1 MVNSPMDRE
10 ESIDYAT
17 YLVLKEALT
26 KGFVE
31 MSLLGKFSRI
41 PGFDKSAIG
50 MMKGQIKDIAE
61 SAISNPVESKKQLE
75 LMETQLD
82 MKRIES
88 LYLPADIKDYVEMV
102 VHAKIY
108 RAFKEGIETDK
119 GFIWKRILIPILEQR
134 SDEIYGKRQV
144 ILNGFLDAPIG
155 IYEKIYNK
163 YVPLNPDKI
172 EMLEKKLD
180 DYGIPINFPHT
191 PDDLMNVDIQ
201 TGIIEDTKDRVVVRF
216 APTPNGPLSIGHSRG
231 VCLLGEYEKRYPG
244 AKLLLRFDDTDPAKS
259 TDLSE
264 YGIPDVFQQIID
276 EMEWL
281 LDIDIPKRNII
292 IASERFGLYQ
302 NEVIEAMRKGK
313 AVCDTRRDGLV
324 SGVDNNLS
332 VFASMLKGEYAA
344 GEAAV
349 KLTASIPKGDLS
361 KDYDNRAGEILF
373 RMVEYNGENL
383 CVPLMNLQSVVD
395 DKKTGVTHIVRG
407 ADHDGGNLGRQKKI
421 WSEMGYGQFPF
432 VDNWGLV
439 ALTDDQEYNT
449 YITSKE
455 FDDKHDRIDTTLAEK
470 AGKMGILTTR
480 ISTSRMRKGMNEG
493 LYSENQFQSP
503 ELPTLTSLKHEH
515 LYMENS
521 KPITSEAIRAYWNI
535 VRHNQDVTAIFNREE
550 LRQLNERMS
559 KGGYVFEEKAYADE
573 QERRD
578 YIKGLKMQDRYYAEE
593 DEETFD
599 AEIMSSVEIENHSV
613 DKYKNKHFLTDKEL
627 SDFLIKHGTNHGNSF
642 RKNRKAKGNIIIST
656 PEGGWISEA
665 NFAISKPDNWNDKDM
680 LMIIPDDI
688 LGIYQDDFDAEDKEN
703 KPSKI
708 SGLMLANTHWI
719 PMYKKTKKEGESFDA
734 WYERFMFR
742 KSAESFNAE
751 KTPFVW
757 CVVRSFDADDGS
769 GFDDDEMVEMT
780 SVLGVFKYKK
790 DADKAMKSIYNK
802 MKSQGL
808 EEDYSNEGFY
818 TDNGYI
824 KTTKSKLG
832 QLWMPYGAYRF
843 WNAENWGGDPEGPLA
858 KALEKARK
866 NAKKPKKPLKIERL
880 DAESFEAPKKNLYR
894 DYPEWLTV
902 KERENFHKVRNNIGS
917 LMDRIEE
924 SDLYKV
930 KTYEEAKKWLED
942 YWLETLTDRAY
953 LASVLRNTGRDESG
967 KHGKYILFYEP
978 PYARVIWKHAKAWN
992 NQSLDAESFE
1002 LSHDEKATM
1011 IYEDIQQNL
1020 NNPEAVKVYYKL
1032 FWGEEP
1038 PKNYEGDMALDLIEA
1053 VEQNLNGKAFVNY
1066 MYNEMFG
1073 AESFA
1078 AEGRCP
1084 ITGEPVARGKTY
1096 ADGEVA
1102 KMANQTIKLFGGKR
1116 GGFRRSDVMK
1126 AVMAL
1131 NDYGGELSATG
1142 WAERVNSNPK
1152 YRTTRELNASNVHRV
1167 LAFLKPDVYERKYTG
1182 YSMKA
1187 KYVYSIVKGDKLL
1200 DWLKPEFIPEEFKK
1214 K

>member
-17 YLVLKEALT
+17 YLVLREALT

-50 MMKGQIKDIAE
+50 IMKGQIKDIAE

-82 MKRIES
+82 MGRIES

-191 PDDLMNVDIQ
+191 PDDLMNVDIR

-292 IASERFGLYQ
+292 IASERFTLYQ

-593 DEETFD
+593 DEESFD

-613 DKYKNKHFLTDKEL
+613 GKYKNKHFLTDKEL
-627 SDFLIKHGTNHGNSF
+627 SDFLIKHGTNHDSF
-642 RKNRKAKGNIIIST
+642 RKNKKAKGNIIIST
-656 PEGGWISEA
+656 PEGGFISEA
-665 NFAISKPDNWNDKDM
+665 KFAISKPDNWNDKDM
-680 LMIIPDDI
+680 LMIIPDDY
-688 LGIYQDDFDAEDKEN
+688 LGIYQDDFD
-703 KPSKI
+703 
-708 SGLMLANTHWI
+708 
-719 PMYKKTKKEGESFDA
+719 
-734 WYERFMFR
+734 
-742 KSAESFNAE
+742 
-751 KTPFVW
+751 
-757 CVVRSFDADDGS
+757 
-769 GFDDDEMVEMT
+769 
-780 SVLGVFKYKK
+780 
-790 DADKAMKSIYNK
+790 
-802 MKSQGL
+802 
-808 EEDYSNEGFY
+808 
-818 TDNGYI
+818 
-824 KTTKSKLG
+824 
-832 QLWMPYGAYRF
+832 
-843 WNAENWGGDPEGPLA
+843 AENWGGDPEGPLA

-880 DAESFEAPKKNLYR
+880 D
-894 DYPEWLTV
+894 
-902 KERENFHKVRNNIGS
+902 
-917 LMDRIEE
+917 
-924 SDLYKV
+924 
-930 KTYEEAKKWLED
+930 
-942 YWLETLTDRAY
+942 
-953 LASVLRNTGRDESG
+953 
-967 KHGKYILFYEP
+967 
-978 PYARVIWKHAKAWN
+978 
-992 NQSLDAESFE
+992 
-1002 LSHDEKATM
+1002 
-1011 IYEDIQQNL
+1011 
-1020 NNPEAVKVYYKL
+1020 
-1032 FWGEEP
+1032 
-1038 PKNYEGDMALDLIEA
+1038 
-1053 VEQNLNGKAFVNY
+1053 
-1066 MYNEMFG
+1066 

-1102 KMANQTIKLFGGKR
+1102 KMANQTIKLFGGRR

>member
-50 MMKGQIKDIAE
+50 MMKGQIKDIAQ

-455 FDDKHDRIDTTLAEK
+455 FDDKHDRIDTTLTEK

-535 VRHNQDVTAIFNREE
+535 VRHNQDITAIFNREE

-627 SDFLIKHGTNHGNSF
+627 SDFLIKHGTNHDSF
-642 RKNRKAKGNIIIST
+642 RKNKKAKGNIIIST

-665 NFAISKPDNWNDKDM
+665 KFAISKSDNWNDKDM
-680 LMIIPDDI
+680 LMIIPDDY
-688 LGIYQDDFDAEDKEN
+688 LGIYQDDFD
-703 KPSKI
+703 
-708 SGLMLANTHWI
+708 
-719 PMYKKTKKEGESFDA
+719 
-734 WYERFMFR
+734 
-742 KSAESFNAE
+742 
-751 KTPFVW
+751 
-757 CVVRSFDADDGS
+757 
-769 GFDDDEMVEMT
+769 
-780 SVLGVFKYKK
+780 
-790 DADKAMKSIYNK
+790 
-802 MKSQGL
+802 
-808 EEDYSNEGFY
+808 
-818 TDNGYI
+818 
-824 KTTKSKLG
+824 
-832 QLWMPYGAYRF
+832 
-843 WNAENWGGDPEGPLA
+843 AENWGGDPEGPLA

-880 DAESFEAPKKNLYR
+880 DAETFES
-894 DYPEWLTV
+894 EWV
-902 KERENFHKVRNNIGS
+902 V
-917 LMDRIEE
+917 
-924 SDLYKV
+924 
-930 KTYEEAKKWLED
+930 EA
-942 YWLETLTDRAY
+942 
-953 LASVLRNTGRDESG
+953 V
-967 KHGKYILFYEP
+967 
-978 PYARVIWKHAKAWN
+978 
-992 NQSLDAESFE
+992 
-1002 LSHDEKATM
+1002 
-1011 IYEDIQQNL
+1011 QQNL
-1020 NNPEAVKVYYKL
+1020 NNK
-1032 FWGEEP
+1032 
-1038 PKNYEGDMALDLIEA
+1038 D
-1053 VEQNLNGKAFVNY
+1053 FVNY
-1066 MYNEMFG
+1066 AYKVLIGGDAKTFEEKSMAI
-1073 AESFA
+1073 AETMNQNANNDYFTSFVESELFNDETFD

-1102 KMANQTIKLFGGKR
+1102 KMANQTIKLFGGRR

>member
-1 MVNSPMDRE
+1 MVDSSMNRD

-17 YLVLKEALT
+17 YLVLSEALT

-50 MMKGQIKDIAE
+50 MMKGQMKDIAQ
-61 SAISNPVESKKQLE
+61 SAIDNPIQSKQTLE
-75 LMETQLD
+75 ELKKQLD
-82 MKRIES
+82 MKRLNS
-88 LYLPADIKDYVEMV
+88 LYLPSEIKDYIEMI
-102 VHAKIY
+102 VHAKVY
-108 RAFKEGIETDK
+108 RAFKEGIENDK
-119 GFIWKRILIPILEQR
+119 AFIWKRILIPILEQR

-172 EMLEKKLD
+172 EMLEKKLG

-281 LDIDIPKRNII
+281 LDTDIPKRNII
-292 IASERFGLYQ
+292 IASERFTLYQ
-302 NEVIEAMRKGK
+302 NEVINAIRKEK

-332 VFASMLKGEYAA
+332 IFASMLQGEYAA
-344 GEAAV
+344 GEAAI
-349 KLTASIPKGDLS
+349 KLTASIPKGDIN
-361 KDYDNRAGEILF
+361 KDFDNRAGEILF
-373 RMVEYNGENL
+373 RMVEYGGENL

-395 DKKTGVTHIVRG
+395 DKMTGVTHIVRG

-439 ALTDDQEYNT
+439 ALTDEQEYNT

-455 FDDKHDRIDTTLAEK
+455 FDEEQDRIDTTIPQK
-470 AGKMGILTTR
+470 TGKMGILTTR

-515 LYMENS
+515 LHNDDF

-535 VRHNQDVTAIFNREE
+535 VRHNQDVTAIFNRNE
-550 LRQLNERMS
+550 LRQINERMS

-593 DEETFD
+593 LQDIKTVDDMYEMVKNLGSIAYKEFCYRFD
-599 AEIMSSVEIENHSV
+599 IDPEDAQEMSWFIADHYDAPNVISWLMENH
-613 DKYKNKHFLTDKEL
+613 NK
-627 SDFLIKHGTNHGNSF
+627 
-642 RKNRKAKGNIIIST
+642 
-656 PEGGWISEA
+656 
-665 NFAISKPDNWNDKDM
+665 
-680 LMIIPDDI
+680 
-688 LGIYQDDFDAEDKEN
+688 FDAEDEGN

-708 SGLMLANTHWI
+708 SGLMLANPHWI

-742 KSAESFNAE
+742 KSAESFDADGMYENDDGLMVCKYCNSTEMVQGDYTYCSKCDQTNFITQENMNAE
-751 KTPFVW
+751 
-757 CVVRSFDADDGS
+757 SF
-769 GFDDDEMVEMT
+769 
-780 SVLGVFKYKK
+780 
-790 DADKAMKSIYNK
+790 
-802 MKSQGL
+802 
-808 EEDYSNEGFY
+808 
-818 TDNGYI
+818 
-824 KTTKSKLG
+824 
-832 QLWMPYGAYRF
+832 
-843 WNAENWGGDPEGPLA
+843 GGDPEGPLA

-866 NAKKPKKPLKIERL
+866 NAKKAKKPLKIERL
-880 DAESFEAPKKNLYR
+880 DAETFES
-894 DYPEWLTV
+894 EWV
-902 KERENFHKVRNNIGS
+902 
-917 LMDRIEE
+917 IEA
-924 SDLYKV
+924 V
-930 KTYEEAKKWLED
+930 
-942 YWLETLTDRAY
+942 
-953 LASVLRNTGRDESG
+953 
-967 KHGKYILFYEP
+967 
-978 PYARVIWKHAKAWN
+978 
-992 NQSLDAESFE
+992 
-1002 LSHDEKATM
+1002 
-1011 IYEDIQQNL
+1011 QQNL
-1020 NNPEAVKVYYKL
+1020 NDK
-1032 FWGEEP
+1032 
-1038 PKNYEGDMALDLIEA
+1038 D
-1053 VEQNLNGKAFVNY
+1053 FVNY
-1066 MYNEMFG
+1066 AYKILIGGDAKTFEEKSMAIAVTMNQNANNEDFTSFVESELFN
-1073 AESFA
+1073 AETFE

-1084 ITGEPVARGKTY
+1084 ITGEPVAKGKTY

-1131 NDYGGELSATG
+1131 NDYGSELSATG
-1142 WAERVNSNPK
+1142 WADRVNSNSK
-1152 YRTTRELNASNVHRV
+1152 YRTTRGLNPSNVHRV

>member
-50 MMKGQIKDIAE
+50 MMKGQIKDIAQ

-383 CVPLMNLQSVVD
+383 CVPLMNLQYVVD

-449 YITSKE
+449 YITSKD
-455 FDDKHDRIDTTLAEK
+455 FDDKHDRIDTTLTEK

-535 VRHNQDVTAIFNREE
+535 VRHNQDITAIFNREE

-627 SDFLIKHGTNHGNSF
+627 SDFLIKHGTNHDSF
-642 RKNRKAKGNIIIST
+642 RKNKKAKGNIIIST

-665 NFAISKPDNWNDKDM
+665 KFAISKSDNWNDKDM
-680 LMIIPDDI
+680 LMIIPDDY
-688 LGIYQDDFDAEDKEN
+688 LGIYQDDFD
-703 KPSKI
+703 
-708 SGLMLANTHWI
+708 
-719 PMYKKTKKEGESFDA
+719 
-734 WYERFMFR
+734 
-742 KSAESFNAE
+742 
-751 KTPFVW
+751 
-757 CVVRSFDADDGS
+757 
-769 GFDDDEMVEMT
+769 
-780 SVLGVFKYKK
+780 
-790 DADKAMKSIYNK
+790 
-802 MKSQGL
+802 
-808 EEDYSNEGFY
+808 
-818 TDNGYI
+818 
-824 KTTKSKLG
+824 
-832 QLWMPYGAYRF
+832 
-843 WNAENWGGDPEGPLA
+843 AENWGGDPEGPLA

-880 DAESFEAPKKNLYR
+880 DAETFES
-894 DYPEWLTV
+894 EWV
-902 KERENFHKVRNNIGS
+902 V
-917 LMDRIEE
+917 
-924 SDLYKV
+924 
-930 KTYEEAKKWLED
+930 EA
-942 YWLETLTDRAY
+942 
-953 LASVLRNTGRDESG
+953 V
-967 KHGKYILFYEP
+967 
-978 PYARVIWKHAKAWN
+978 
-992 NQSLDAESFE
+992 
-1002 LSHDEKATM
+1002 
-1011 IYEDIQQNL
+1011 QQNL
-1020 NNPEAVKVYYKL
+1020 NNK
-1032 FWGEEP
+1032 
-1038 PKNYEGDMALDLIEA
+1038 D
-1053 VEQNLNGKAFVNY
+1053 FVNY
-1066 MYNEMFG
+1066 AYKVLIGGDAKTFEEKSMAI
-1073 AESFA
+1073 AETMNQNANNDYFTSFVESELFNDETFD

-1102 KMANQTIKLFGGKR
+1102 KMANQTIKLFGGRR

>member
-1 MVNSPMDRE
+1 MVDSSMNRD

-17 YLVLKEALT
+17 YLVLSEALT

-50 MMKGQIKDIAE
+50 MMKGQMKDIAQ
-61 SAISNPVESKKQLE
+61 SAIDNPIQSKQTLE
-75 LMETQLD
+75 ELKKQLD
-82 MKRIES
+82 MKRLNS
-88 LYLPADIKDYVEMV
+88 LYLPSEIKDYIEMI
-102 VHAKIY
+102 VHAKVY
-108 RAFKEGIETDK
+108 RAFKEGIENDK
-119 GFIWKRILIPILEQR
+119 AFIWKRILIPILEQR

-144 ILNGFLDAPIG
+144 ILNGFLDAPVG

-191 PDDLMNVDIQ
+191 PDDLMSVDIQ

-264 YGIPDVFQQIID
+264 YGIPDVFQQIIE

-292 IASERFGLYQ
+292 IASERFTLYQ
-302 NEVIEAMRKGK
+302 NEVISAIRNGK

-332 VFASMLKGEYAA
+332 VFASMLQGEYAA
-344 GEAAV
+344 GEAAI
-349 KLTASIPKGDLS
+349 KLTASIPKGDIN
-361 KDYDNRAGEILF
+361 KDFDNRAGEILF
-373 RMVEYNGENL
+373 RMVEYSGENL

-395 DKKTGVTHIVRG
+395 DKMTGVTHIVRG

-439 ALTDDQEYNT
+439 ALTDEQEYNT

-455 FDDKHDRIDTTLAEK
+455 FDEEQDRIDTTIPQK
-470 AGKMGILTTR
+470 TGKMGILTTR

-493 LYSENQFQSP
+493 LYSENLFQSP
-503 ELPTLTSLKHEH
+503 ELPTLASLKHEH
-515 LYMENS
+515 LHNDDF

-535 VRHNQDVTAIFNREE
+535 VRHNQDVTAIFNRNE
-550 LRQLNERMS
+550 LRQINERMS

-578 YIKGLKMQDRYYAEE
+578 YIKGLKMQDLYYAEE
-593 DEETFD
+593 DE
-599 AEIMSSVEIENHSV
+599 
-613 DKYKNKHFLTDKEL
+613 
-627 SDFLIKHGTNHGNSF
+627 
-642 RKNRKAKGNIIIST
+642 
-656 PEGGWISEA
+656 
-665 NFAISKPDNWNDKDM
+665 
-680 LMIIPDDI
+680 
-688 LGIYQDDFDAEDKEN
+688 EN

-708 SGLMLANTHWI
+708 SGLMLANPHWI

-742 KSAESFNAE
+742 KSAESF
-751 KTPFVW
+751 
-757 CVVRSFDADDGS
+757 D
-769 GFDDDEMVEMT
+769 
-780 SVLGVFKYKK
+780 
-790 DADKAMKSIYNK
+790 
-802 MKSQGL
+802 
-808 EEDYSNEGFY
+808 
-818 TDNGYI
+818 
-824 KTTKSKLG
+824 
-832 QLWMPYGAYRF
+832 
-843 WNAENWGGDPEGPLA
+843 
-858 KALEKARK
+858 
-866 NAKKPKKPLKIERL
+866 
-880 DAESFEAPKKNLYR
+880 
-894 DYPEWLTV
+894 
-902 KERENFHKVRNNIGS
+902 
-917 LMDRIEE
+917 
-924 SDLYKV
+924 
-930 KTYEEAKKWLED
+930 
-942 YWLETLTDRAY
+942 
-953 LASVLRNTGRDESG
+953 
-967 KHGKYILFYEP
+967 
-978 PYARVIWKHAKAWN
+978 
-992 NQSLDAESFE
+992 
-1002 LSHDEKATM
+1002 
-1011 IYEDIQQNL
+1011 
-1020 NNPEAVKVYYKL
+1020 
-1032 FWGEEP
+1032 
-1038 PKNYEGDMALDLIEA
+1038 
-1053 VEQNLNGKAFVNY
+1053 
-1066 MYNEMFG
+1066 
-1073 AESFA
+1073 

-1102 KMANQTIKLFGGKR
+1102 KMANQTIKLFSGKK

-1131 NDYGGELSATG
+1131 NDYGSELSATG
-1142 WAERVNSNPK
+1142 WADRVNSNPK
-1152 YRTTRELNASNVHRV
+1152 YRTTRGLNPSNVHRV
-1167 LAFLKPDVYERKYTG
+1167 LAFLKPEVYERKYTG

-1187 KYVYSIVKGDKLL
+1187 KYVYSIVKGDKLV

>member
-50 MMKGQIKDIAE
+50 MMKGQIKDIAQ

-578 YIKGLKMQDRYYAEE
+578 YIKGLRRCKTDIMRKKMRKP
-593 DEETFD
+593 FD

-627 SDFLIKHGTNHGNSF
+627 SDFLIKHGTNHDSF
-642 RKNRKAKGNIIIST
+642 RKNKKAKGNIIIST

-665 NFAISKPDNWNDKDM
+665 KFAISKSDNWNDKDM
-680 LMIIPDDI
+680 LMIIPDDY
-688 LGIYQDDFDAEDKEN
+688 LGIYQDDFD
-703 KPSKI
+703 
-708 SGLMLANTHWI
+708 
-719 PMYKKTKKEGESFDA
+719 
-734 WYERFMFR
+734 
-742 KSAESFNAE
+742 
-751 KTPFVW
+751 
-757 CVVRSFDADDGS
+757 
-769 GFDDDEMVEMT
+769 
-780 SVLGVFKYKK
+780 
-790 DADKAMKSIYNK
+790 
-802 MKSQGL
+802 
-808 EEDYSNEGFY
+808 
-818 TDNGYI
+818 
-824 KTTKSKLG
+824 
-832 QLWMPYGAYRF
+832 
-843 WNAENWGGDPEGPLA
+843 AENWGGDPEGPLA

-880 DAESFEAPKKNLYR
+880 DAETFES
-894 DYPEWLTV
+894 EWV
-902 KERENFHKVRNNIGS
+902 V
-917 LMDRIEE
+917 
-924 SDLYKV
+924 
-930 KTYEEAKKWLED
+930 EA
-942 YWLETLTDRAY
+942 
-953 LASVLRNTGRDESG
+953 V
-967 KHGKYILFYEP
+967 
-978 PYARVIWKHAKAWN
+978 
-992 NQSLDAESFE
+992 
-1002 LSHDEKATM
+1002 
-1011 IYEDIQQNL
+1011 QQNL
-1020 NNPEAVKVYYKL
+1020 NNK
-1032 FWGEEP
+1032 
-1038 PKNYEGDMALDLIEA
+1038 D
-1053 VEQNLNGKAFVNY
+1053 FVNY
-1066 MYNEMFG
+1066 AYKVLIGGDAKTFEEKSMAI
-1073 AESFA
+1073 AETMNQNANNDYFTSFVESELFNDETFD

-1102 KMANQTIKLFGGKR
+1102 KMANQTIKLFGGRR

>member
-50 MMKGQIKDIAE
+50 MMKGQIKGIAQ

-82 MKRIES
+82 MRRIES
-88 LYLPADIKDYVEMV
+88 LYLPADIKDYVEMI

-119 GFIWKRILIPILEQR
+119 AFIWKRILIPIIEQR

-144 ILNGFLDAPIG
+144 ILNGFLDAPVG
-155 IYEKIYNK
+155 IYERIYNK

-259 TDLSE
+259 TNLSE

-281 LDIDIPKRNII
+281 LDTDIPKRNII
-292 IASERFGLYQ
+292 IASERFTLYQ
-302 NEVIEAMRKGK
+302 NEVIGAMRKGK

-332 VFASMLKGEYAA
+332 VFASMLNGEYAA
-344 GEAAV
+344 GEAAI
-349 KLTASIPKGDLS
+349 KLTASIPKGDIN
-361 KDYDNRAGEILF
+361 KDFDNRAGEILF
-373 RMVEYNGENL
+373 RMVEYGGENL

-395 DKKTGVTHIVRG
+395 DKMTGVTHIVRG

-470 AGKMGILTTR
+470 AGKIGILTTR

-493 LYSENQFQSP
+493 LYSENLFQSP

-550 LRQLNERMS
+550 LRQLNMQMS

-593 DEETFD
+593 DEE
-599 AEIMSSVEIENHSV
+599 
-613 DKYKNKHFLTDKEL
+613 
-627 SDFLIKHGTNHGNSF
+627 
-642 RKNRKAKGNIIIST
+642 
-656 PEGGWISEA
+656 
-665 NFAISKPDNWNDKDM
+665 
-680 LMIIPDDI
+680 
-688 LGIYQDDFDAEDKEN
+688 N

-708 SGLMLANTHWI
+708 SGLMLANPHWI

-742 KSAESFNAE
+742 KSAESFGAE
-751 KTPFVW
+751 YTLGEMAKKSFRDIDKISGFVADRLLHDEESW
-757 CVVRSFDADDGS
+757 ANLTILERKESLNKIREDEDIGYLYDGGFGDGETTILTKKQLKKYLDENHSSDDNIEIGDGYIAKHKNVWDIEYLVVEELDYDEDGYLKDAESFD
-769 GFDDDEMVEMT
+769 T
-780 SVLGVFKYKK
+780 
-790 DADKAMKSIYNK
+790 
-802 MKSQGL
+802 
-808 EEDYSNEGFY
+808 
-818 TDNGYI
+818 
-824 KTTKSKLG
+824 
-832 QLWMPYGAYRF
+832 
-843 WNAENWGGDPEGPLA
+843 ENWGGDPEGPLA

-866 NAKKPKKPLKIERL
+866 NAKKPKKPLKIEKL
-880 DAESFEAPKKNLYR
+880 DAESFDADGMYENDDGLMVCKYCNSTEMVQG
-894 DYPEWLTV
+894 DYTYCS
-902 KERENFHKVRNNIGS
+902 KCDQTNFITQENMN
-917 LMDRIEE
+917 
-924 SDLYKV
+924 
-930 KTYEEAKKWLED
+930 
-942 YWLETLTDRAY
+942 
-953 LASVLRNTGRDESG
+953 
-967 KHGKYILFYEP
+967 
-978 PYARVIWKHAKAWN
+978 
-992 NQSLDAESFE
+992 AESFE
-1002 LSHDEKATM
+1002 
-1011 IYEDIQQNL
+1011 
-1020 NNPEAVKVYYKL
+1020 
-1032 FWGEEP
+1032 
-1038 PKNYEGDMALDLIEA
+1038 
-1053 VEQNLNGKAFVNY
+1053 
-1066 MYNEMFG
+1066 
-1073 AESFA
+1073 

-1102 KMANQTIKLFGGKR
+1102 KMANQTIKLFGGRR

-1187 KYVYSIVKGDKLL
+1187 KYVYSIVKGDKLI

>member
-17 YLVLKEALT
+17 YLVLNEALT

-50 MMKGQIKDIAE
+50 MMKGQIKDIAQ
-61 SAISNPVESKKQLE
+61 SAIDSPIESKKQLE
-75 LMETQLD
+75 LLKSQLD

-88 LYLPADIKDYVEMV
+88 LYLPADVKDYVEMI

-119 GFIWKRILIPILEQR
+119 AFIWKRILIPILEQR
-134 SDEIYGKRQV
+134 SDEIYNKRQV
-144 ILNGFLDAPIG
+144 ILNGFLDAPIS

-172 EMLEKKLD
+172 EMLENKLET
-180 DYGIPINFPHT
+180 YGIPINFPHT

-281 LDIDIPKRNII
+281 LDTDIPKRNII
-292 IASERFGLYQ
+292 IASERFTLYQ
-302 NEVIEAMRKGK
+302 NEVINAIRNGK

-373 RMVEYNGENL
+373 RMVEYDGENL

-395 DKKTGVTHIVRG
+395 DKMTGVTHIVRG

-578 YIKGLKMQDRYYAEE
+578 YIKGLKMQDLYYAEE
-593 DEETFD
+593 DE
-599 AEIMSSVEIENHSV
+599 
-613 DKYKNKHFLTDKEL
+613 
-627 SDFLIKHGTNHGNSF
+627 
-642 RKNRKAKGNIIIST
+642 
-656 PEGGWISEA
+656 
-665 NFAISKPDNWNDKDM
+665 
-680 LMIIPDDI
+680 
-688 LGIYQDDFDAEDKEN
+688 EN

-742 KSAESFNAE
+742 KSAESFDAE
-751 KTPFVW
+751 GEPTISYWQVSKNNPY
-757 CVVRSFDADDGS
+757 RMSEADISVDFEGRKFGGKLS
-769 GFDDDEMVEMT
+769 EFDDE
-780 SVLGVFKYKK
+780 GNQVF
-790 DADKAMKSIYNK
+790 D
-802 MKSQGL
+802 
-808 EEDYSNEGFY
+808 
-818 TDNGYI
+818 
-824 KTTKSKLG
+824 
-832 QLWMPYGAYRF
+832 
-843 WNAENWGGDPEGPLA
+843 
-858 KALEKARK
+858 
-866 NAKKPKKPLKIERL
+866 
-880 DAESFEAPKKNLYR
+880 
-894 DYPEWLTV
+894 
-902 KERENFHKVRNNIGS
+902 
-917 LMDRIEE
+917 
-924 SDLYKV
+924 
-930 KTYEEAKKWLED
+930 
-942 YWLETLTDRAY
+942 
-953 LASVLRNTGRDESG
+953 
-967 KHGKYILFYEP
+967 
-978 PYARVIWKHAKAWN
+978 
-992 NQSLDAESFE
+992 
-1002 LSHDEKATM
+1002 
-1011 IYEDIQQNL
+1011 
-1020 NNPEAVKVYYKL
+1020 
-1032 FWGEEP
+1032 
-1038 PKNYEGDMALDLIEA
+1038 
-1053 VEQNLNGKAFVNY
+1053 
-1066 MYNEMFG
+1066 
-1073 AESFA
+1073 

-1152 YRTTRELNASNVHRV
+1152 YRTTRELNPSNVHRV

-1187 KYVYSIVKGDKLL
+1187 KYVYSIVKGDKLI

>member
-50 MMKGQIKDIAE
+50 MMKGQIKGIAQ

-82 MKRIES
+82 MRRIES
-88 LYLPADIKDYVEMV
+88 LYLPADIKDYVEMI

-119 GFIWKRILIPILEQR
+119 AFIWKRILIPIIEQR

-144 ILNGFLDAPIG
+144 ILNGFLDAPVG

-180 DYGIPINFPHT
+180 DYGIPINFPNT

-281 LDIDIPKRNII
+281 LDTDIPKRNII
-292 IASERFGLYQ
+292 IASERFTLYQ
-302 NEVIEAMRKGK
+302 NEVINAIRNGK

-332 VFASMLKGEYAA
+332 VFASMLNGEYGA

-373 RMVEYNGENL
+373 RMVEYGGENL

-395 DKKTGVTHIVRG
+395 DKMTGVTHIVRG

-470 AGKMGILTTR
+470 AGKIGILTTR

-493 LYSENQFQSP
+493 LYSENLFQSP

-550 LRQLNERMS
+550 LRQLNMQMS

-593 DEETFD
+593 DEE
-599 AEIMSSVEIENHSV
+599 
-613 DKYKNKHFLTDKEL
+613 
-627 SDFLIKHGTNHGNSF
+627 
-642 RKNRKAKGNIIIST
+642 
-656 PEGGWISEA
+656 
-665 NFAISKPDNWNDKDM
+665 
-680 LMIIPDDI
+680 
-688 LGIYQDDFDAEDKEN
+688 N

-708 SGLMLANTHWI
+708 SGLMLANPHWI

-742 KSAESFNAE
+742 KSAESFDADGMYENDDGLMVCKYCNSTEMVQGDYTYCSKCDQTNFITQENMNAE
-751 KTPFVW
+751 
-757 CVVRSFDADDGS
+757 SF
-769 GFDDDEMVEMT
+769 
-780 SVLGVFKYKK
+780 
-790 DADKAMKSIYNK
+790 
-802 MKSQGL
+802 
-808 EEDYSNEGFY
+808 
-818 TDNGYI
+818 
-824 KTTKSKLG
+824 
-832 QLWMPYGAYRF
+832 
-843 WNAENWGGDPEGPLA
+843 GGDPEGPLA

-866 NAKKPKKPLKIERL
+866 NAKKPKKPLKIEKL
-880 DAESFEAPKKNLYR
+880 DAESFNAEGEP
-894 DYPEWLTV
+894 V
-902 KERENFHKVRNNIGS
+902 IS
-917 LMDRIEE
+917 
-924 SDLYKV
+924 
-930 KTYEEAKKWLED
+930 
-942 YWLETLTDRAY
+942 YWQV
-953 LASVLRNTGRDESG
+953 S
-967 KHGKYILFYEP
+967 K
-978 PYARVIWKHAKAWN
+978 
-992 NQSLDAESFE
+992 
-1002 LSHDEKATM
+1002 
-1011 IYEDIQQNL
+1011 
-1020 NNPEAVKVYYKL
+1020 NNPYRMSEADISVDFEGRRFGGKL
-1032 FWGEEP
+1032 SEFDEEG
-1038 PKNYEGDMALDLIEA
+1038 NQVFD
-1053 VEQNLNGKAFVNY
+1053 
-1066 MYNEMFG
+1066 
-1073 AESFA
+1073 

-1102 KMANQTIKLFGGKR
+1102 KMANQTIKLFGGRR

-1187 KYVYSIVKGDKLL
+1187 KYVYSIVKGDKLV

>member
-1 MVNSPMDRE
+1 MVDSSMNRD

-17 YLVLKEALT
+17 YLVLSEALT

-50 MMKGQIKDIAE
+50 MMKGQMKDIAQ
-61 SAISNPVESKKQLE
+61 SAIDNPIQSKQTLE
-75 LMETQLD
+75 ELKKQLD
-82 MKRIES
+82 MKRLNS
-88 LYLPADIKDYVEMV
+88 LYLPSEIKDYIEMI
-102 VHAKIY
+102 VHAKVY
-108 RAFKEGIETDK
+108 RAFKEGIENDK
-119 GFIWKRILIPILEQR
+119 AFIWKRILIPIFEQR

-172 EMLEKKLD
+172 EMLEKKLG
-180 DYGIPINFPHT
+180 DYGIPLNFPHT

-281 LDIDIPKRNII
+281 LDTDIPKRNII
-292 IASERFGLYQ
+292 IASERFTLYQ
-302 NEVIEAMRKGK
+302 NEVINAIRKEK
-313 AVCDTRRDGLV
+313 AVCDTRRDGVV

-344 GEAAV
+344 GEAAI
-349 KLTASIPKGDLS
+349 KLTASIPKGDIN
-361 KDYDNRAGEILF
+361 KDFDNRAGEILF
-373 RMVEYNGENL
+373 RMVEYGGENL

-395 DKKTGVTHIVRG
+395 DKMTGVTHIVRG

-439 ALTDDQEYNT
+439 ALTDEQEYNT

-455 FDDKHDRIDTTLAEK
+455 FDEEQDRIDTTIPQK
-470 AGKMGILTTR
+470 TGKMGILTTR

-593 DEETFD
+593 DEE
-599 AEIMSSVEIENHSV
+599 
-613 DKYKNKHFLTDKEL
+613 
-627 SDFLIKHGTNHGNSF
+627 
-642 RKNRKAKGNIIIST
+642 
-656 PEGGWISEA
+656 
-665 NFAISKPDNWNDKDM
+665 
-680 LMIIPDDI
+680 
-688 LGIYQDDFDAEDKEN
+688 N

-708 SGLMLANTHWI
+708 SGLMLANPHWI

-742 KSAESFNAE
+742 KSAESFVAE
-751 KTPFVW
+751 GEPTISYWQV
-757 CVVRSFDADDGS
+757 
-769 GFDDDEMVEMT
+769 
-780 SVLGVFKYKK
+780 
-790 DADKAMKSIYNK
+790 
-802 MKSQGL
+802 
-808 EEDYSNEGFY
+808 
-818 TDNGYI
+818 
-824 KTTKSKLG
+824 SK
-832 QLWMPYGAYRF
+832 
-843 WNAENWGGDPEGPLA
+843 
-858 KALEKARK
+858 
-866 NAKKPKKPLKIERL
+866 
-880 DAESFEAPKKNLYR
+880 
-894 DYPEWLTV
+894 
-902 KERENFHKVRNNIGS
+902 
-917 LMDRIEE
+917 
-924 SDLYKV
+924 
-930 KTYEEAKKWLED
+930 
-942 YWLETLTDRAY
+942 
-953 LASVLRNTGRDESG
+953 
-967 KHGKYILFYEP
+967 
-978 PYARVIWKHAKAWN
+978 
-992 NQSLDAESFE
+992 
-1002 LSHDEKATM
+1002 
-1011 IYEDIQQNL
+1011 
-1020 NNPEAVKVYYKL
+1020 NNPYRMSEADISVDFEGRKFGGKNSE
-1032 FWGEEP
+1032 FDEEG
-1038 PKNYEGDMALDLIEA
+1038 NQVFD
-1053 VEQNLNGKAFVNY
+1053 
-1066 MYNEMFG
+1066 
-1073 AESFA
+1073 

-1131 NDYGGELSATG
+1131 NDYGSELSATG
-1142 WAERVNSNPK
+1142 WADRVNSNSK
-1152 YRTTRELNASNVHRV
+1152 YRTTRELNPSNVHRV

>member
-17 YLVLKEALT
+17 YLVLNEALT

-50 MMKGQIKDIAE
+50 MMKGQIKDIAQ
-61 SAISNPVESKKQLE
+61 SAIDSPIESKKQLE
-75 LMETQLD
+75 LLKSQLD

-88 LYLPADIKDYVEMV
+88 LYLPADVKDYVEMI

-119 GFIWKRILIPILEQR
+119 AFIWKRILIPILEQR
-134 SDEIYGKRQV
+134 SDEIYNKRQV
-144 ILNGFLDAPIG
+144 ILNGFLDAPIS

-172 EMLEKKLD
+172 EMLENKLET
-180 DYGIPINFPHT
+180 YGIPINFPHT

-281 LDIDIPKRNII
+281 LDTDIPKRNII
-292 IASERFGLYQ
+292 IASERFTLYQ
-302 NEVIEAMRKGK
+302 NEVINAIRNGK
-313 AVCDTRRDGLV
+313 AVCDTRRDELV

-373 RMVEYNGENL
+373 RMVEYDGENL

-455 FDDKHDRIDTTLAEK
+455 FDDKHDRIDTTLVEK

-593 DEETFD
+593 DEE
-599 AEIMSSVEIENHSV
+599 
-613 DKYKNKHFLTDKEL
+613 
-627 SDFLIKHGTNHGNSF
+627 
-642 RKNRKAKGNIIIST
+642 
-656 PEGGWISEA
+656 
-665 NFAISKPDNWNDKDM
+665 
-680 LMIIPDDI
+680 
-688 LGIYQDDFDAEDKEN
+688 N

-742 KSAESFNAE
+742 KSAESFDAE
-751 KTPFVW
+751 SEKLGIIVKLD
-757 CVVRSFDADDGS
+757 RDDK
-769 GFDDDEMVEMT
+769 MAK
-780 SVLGVFKYKK
+780 VLAVLPNYAEGK
-790 DADKAMKSIYNK
+790 KAMTHIFKE
-802 MKSQGL
+802 GL
-808 EEDYSNEGFY
+808 KERAEDYDETLMSITEGKKKFEWY
-818 TDNGYI
+818 E
-824 KTTKSKLG
+824 TKSKKMKYLDFYHPTG
-832 QLWMPYGAYRF
+832 YDDVVIFLSEHGMITL
-843 WNAENWGGDPEGPLA
+843 AEIEERVNFDTESESFGGDPEGPLA

-880 DAESFEAPKKNLYR
+880 DSEFFNAENEVYEVILGSPVVPNIDIKTKTWDGKPPRAYLNSTKTQHRGSTNIECPCCGRQLYTHDFEGDLSCHKYGHPYYGVFEVVDNQEGQNAESFE
-894 DYPEWLTV
+894 
-902 KERENFHKVRNNIGS
+902 
-917 LMDRIEE
+917 
-924 SDLYKV
+924 
-930 KTYEEAKKWLED
+930 
-942 YWLETLTDRAY
+942 
-953 LASVLRNTGRDESG
+953 
-967 KHGKYILFYEP
+967 
-978 PYARVIWKHAKAWN
+978 
-992 NQSLDAESFE
+992 
-1002 LSHDEKATM
+1002 
-1011 IYEDIQQNL
+1011 
-1020 NNPEAVKVYYKL
+1020 
-1032 FWGEEP
+1032 
-1038 PKNYEGDMALDLIEA
+1038 
-1053 VEQNLNGKAFVNY
+1053 
-1066 MYNEMFG
+1066 
-1073 AESFA
+1073 

-1152 YRTTRELNASNVHRV
+1152 YRTSRELNPSNVHRV

-1187 KYVYSIVKGDKLL
+1187 KYVYSIVKGDKLI

>member
-17 YLVLKEALT
+17 YLVLNEALT

-50 MMKGQIKDIAE
+50 MMKGQIKDIAQ
-61 SAISNPVESKKQLE
+61 SAIDSPIESKKQLE
-75 LMETQLD
+75 LLKSQLD

-88 LYLPADIKDYVEMV
+88 LYLPADVKDYVEMI

-119 GFIWKRILIPILEQR
+119 AFIWKRILIPILEQR
-134 SDEIYGKRQV
+134 SDEIYNKRQV
-144 ILNGFLDAPIG
+144 ILNGFLDAPIS

-172 EMLEKKLD
+172 EMLENKLET
-180 DYGIPINFPHT
+180 YGIPINFPHT

-281 LDIDIPKRNII
+281 LDTDIPKRNII
-292 IASERFGLYQ
+292 IASERFTLYQ
-302 NEVIEAMRKGK
+302 NEVINAIRNGK

-373 RMVEYNGENL
+373 RMVEYDGENL

-395 DKKTGVTHIVRG
+395 DKMTGVTHIIRG

-578 YIKGLKMQDRYYAEE
+578 YIKGLKMQDLYYAEE
-593 DEETFD
+593 DE
-599 AEIMSSVEIENHSV
+599 
-613 DKYKNKHFLTDKEL
+613 
-627 SDFLIKHGTNHGNSF
+627 
-642 RKNRKAKGNIIIST
+642 
-656 PEGGWISEA
+656 
-665 NFAISKPDNWNDKDM
+665 
-680 LMIIPDDI
+680 
-688 LGIYQDDFDAEDKEN
+688 EN

-742 KSAESFNAE
+742 KSAESF
-751 KTPFVW
+751 
-757 CVVRSFDADDGS
+757 
-769 GFDDDEMVEMT
+769 
-780 SVLGVFKYKK
+780 
-790 DADKAMKSIYNK
+790 
-802 MKSQGL
+802 
-808 EEDYSNEGFY
+808 
-818 TDNGYI
+818 
-824 KTTKSKLG
+824 
-832 QLWMPYGAYRF
+832 
-843 WNAENWGGDPEGPLA
+843 
-858 KALEKARK
+858 
-866 NAKKPKKPLKIERL
+866 
-880 DAESFEAPKKNLYR
+880 DAEGEPTIS
-894 DYPEWLTV
+894 
-902 KERENFHKVRNNIGS
+902 
-917 LMDRIEE
+917 
-924 SDLYKV
+924 
-930 KTYEEAKKWLED
+930 
-942 YWLETLTDRAY
+942 YWQV
-953 LASVLRNTGRDESG
+953 S
-967 KHGKYILFYEP
+967 K
-978 PYARVIWKHAKAWN
+978 
-992 NQSLDAESFE
+992 
-1002 LSHDEKATM
+1002 
-1011 IYEDIQQNL
+1011 
-1020 NNPEAVKVYYKL
+1020 NNPYRMSEADISVDFEGRKFGGKISE
-1032 FWGEEP
+1032 FDEEG
-1038 PKNYEGDMALDLIEA
+1038 NQVFD
-1053 VEQNLNGKAFVNY
+1053 
-1066 MYNEMFG
+1066 
-1073 AESFA
+1073 

-1152 YRTTRELNASNVHRV
+1152 YRTTRELNPSNVHRV

-1187 KYVYSIVKGDKLL
+1187 KYVYSIVKGDKLI

>member
-17 YLVLKEALT
+17 YLVLNEALT

-50 MMKGQIKDIAE
+50 MMKGQIKDIAQ
-61 SAISNPVESKKQLE
+61 SAIDSPIESKKQLE
-75 LMETQLD
+75 LLKSQLD

-88 LYLPADIKDYVEMV
+88 LYLPADVKDYVEMI

-119 GFIWKRILIPILEQR
+119 AFIWKRILIPILEQR
-134 SDEIYGKRQV
+134 SDEIYNKRQV
-144 ILNGFLDAPIG
+144 ILNGFLDAPIS

-172 EMLEKKLD
+172 EMLENKLET
-180 DYGIPINFPHT
+180 YGIPINFPHT

-281 LDIDIPKRNII
+281 LDTDIPKRNII
-292 IASERFGLYQ
+292 IASERFTLYQ
-302 NEVIEAMRKGK
+302 NEVINAIRNGK

-373 RMVEYNGENL
+373 RMVEYDGENL

-395 DKKTGVTHIVRG
+395 DKMTGVTHIVRG

-593 DEETFD
+593 DEE
-599 AEIMSSVEIENHSV
+599 
-613 DKYKNKHFLTDKEL
+613 
-627 SDFLIKHGTNHGNSF
+627 
-642 RKNRKAKGNIIIST
+642 
-656 PEGGWISEA
+656 
-665 NFAISKPDNWNDKDM
+665 
-680 LMIIPDDI
+680 
-688 LGIYQDDFDAEDKEN
+688 N

-708 SGLMLANTHWI
+708 SGLMLANPHWI

-742 KSAESFNAE
+742 KSAESF
-751 KTPFVW
+751 
-757 CVVRSFDADDGS
+757 
-769 GFDDDEMVEMT
+769 
-780 SVLGVFKYKK
+780 
-790 DADKAMKSIYNK
+790 
-802 MKSQGL
+802 
-808 EEDYSNEGFY
+808 
-818 TDNGYI
+818 
-824 KTTKSKLG
+824 
-832 QLWMPYGAYRF
+832 
-843 WNAENWGGDPEGPLA
+843 
-858 KALEKARK
+858 
-866 NAKKPKKPLKIERL
+866 
-880 DAESFEAPKKNLYR
+880 DAEDEPTIS
-894 DYPEWLTV
+894 
-902 KERENFHKVRNNIGS
+902 
-917 LMDRIEE
+917 
-924 SDLYKV
+924 
-930 KTYEEAKKWLED
+930 
-942 YWLETLTDRAY
+942 YWQV
-953 LASVLRNTGRDESG
+953 S
-967 KHGKYILFYEP
+967 K
-978 PYARVIWKHAKAWN
+978 
-992 NQSLDAESFE
+992 
-1002 LSHDEKATM
+1002 
-1011 IYEDIQQNL
+1011 
-1020 NNPEAVKVYYKL
+1020 NNPYRMSEADISVDFEGRKFGGKISE
-1032 FWGEEP
+1032 FDEEG
-1038 PKNYEGDMALDLIEA
+1038 NQVFD
-1053 VEQNLNGKAFVNY
+1053 
-1066 MYNEMFG
+1066 
-1073 AESFA
+1073 
-1078 AEGRCP
+1078 AEGRCLLKV
-1084 ITGEPVARGKTY
+1084 GVRLQANLLQ
-1096 ADGEVA
+1096 EVKLTLMA
-1102 KMANQTIKLFGGKR
+1102 K
-1116 GGFRRSDVMK
+1116 
-1126 AVMAL
+1126 
-1131 NDYGGELSATG
+1131 
-1142 WAERVNSNPK
+1142 
-1152 YRTTRELNASNVHRV
+1152 
-1167 LAFLKPDVYERKYTG
+1167 
-1182 YSMKA
+1182 
-1187 KYVYSIVKGDKLL
+1187 
-1200 DWLKPEFIPEEFKK
+1200 
-1214 K
+1214 